1 MAPKDAHALIFGT
14 CEHVTS
20 HGKRDSAD
28 AIKLRVLRGGDYPG
42 LPNGPSAIARVLK
55 QRSRGRLDTEESHVT
70 LKQEVLFQAPKVEE
84 GPASQD
90 MQRTQ
95 LERSSK
101 A

>member
-1 MAPKDAHALIFGT
+1 MAPEDAHSLILGT

-28 AIKLRVLRGGDYPG
+28 AIKLRILRGGGYPG
-42 LPNGPSAIARVLK
+42 LPNGPSAITRVLK
-55 QRSRGRLDTEESHVT
+55 ERRRGRLDREEGHVT
-70 LKQEVLFQAPKVEE
+70 LKQDALFPALKVEE
-84 GPASQD
+84 GPTSQE

-95 LERSSK
+95 PERCSK